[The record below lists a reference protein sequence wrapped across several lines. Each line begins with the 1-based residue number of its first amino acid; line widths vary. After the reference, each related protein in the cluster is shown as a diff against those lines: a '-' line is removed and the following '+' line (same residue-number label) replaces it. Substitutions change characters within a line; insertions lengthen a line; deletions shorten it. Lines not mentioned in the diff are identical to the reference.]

1 MQMVEFTDEDR
12 SLASKLS
19 DEMGKLNNSIE
30 SGDGNIAGFLGEIA
44 AQRTYGGEISHT
56 YEYDLILPDKRTA
69 DVKTKRT
76 STPPRDYYD
85 CSVAN
90 FNPRQDC
97 NIYIFCRVHYD
108 NSKAWVLGHYDKKK
122 YIEDARFLRRGEQD
136 GDNGFIVRADC
147 YNMAINQLEKPNED
161 RSKFE

>member
-1 MQMVEFTDEDR
+1 MQIIEFTESDR
-12 SLASKLS
+12 ILASKRS
-19 DEMGKLNNSIE
+19 VEMGELNNSIE
-30 SGDGNIAGFLGEIA
+30 RGDGNIAGFLGEIA
-44 AQRTYGGEISHT
+44 AQRIYGGEISHT
-56 YEYDLILPDKRTA
+56 YEYDLILPDGRTA

-76 STPPRDYYD
+76 STPPMDYYD

-108 NSKAWVLGHYDKKK
+108 NSRAWVLGHYDKKK

-147 YNMAINQLEKPNED
+147 YNMAINQLEKPMTKPD
-161 RSKFE
+161 IQ